1 VTERKASGSTAA
13 TAPVHLRWG
22 HDEFLLRAAALE
34 LFGDVRPREVD
45 AAEWEG
51 GETADLATPSLF
63 GEARGLLVSNARA
76 MNEAALAELRQYVSA
91 ADPNAILVLTA
102 TVGERAKPPAGLV
115 KLVEGVGSV
124 AEVRLQR
131 KELGGWIAKRATATG
146 ANLAPEGV
154 QALIETIGEDPAAL
168 EQALEQLV
176 AAFPGERITRDLVT
190 RQFRGLGDQ
199 HMWDLCDKA
208 FSRDMPGAMRSLRT
222 LLEARDAGLP
232 ILGAIVSRLR
242 DLMRVRSLPDR
253 VPLGEIARQAGL
265 RYEWQARRYR
275 DQARRFSL
283 DELVQV
289 HERVAWAD
297 RALKSGATDDV
308 VLPLVIA
315 AIAGDPVDVPV
326 TPI

>member
-1 VTERKASGSTAA
+1 
-13 TAPVHLRWG
+13 
-22 HDEFLLRAAALE
+22 
-34 LFGDVRPREVD
+34 
-45 AAEWEG
+45 
-51 GETADLATPSLF
+51 LF

-76 MNEAALAELRQYVSA
+76 LREDAVVELRRYVSA

-102 TVGERAKPPAGLV
+102 TVGERARPPAGLL

-124 AEVRLQR
+124 TEVRLQR

-146 ANLAPEGV
+146 VNLAPEGV

-168 EQALEQLV
+168 VQALEQLL
-176 AAFPGERITRDLVT
+176 AAFPGERITREVVT

-199 HMWDLCDKA
+199 HMWDLCDRA
-208 FSRDMPGAMRSLRT
+208 FARDMPGAMRSLRT

-242 DLMRVRSLPDR
+242 DLMRVRSLPDG
-253 VPLGEIARQAGL
+253 VPLGEVARQAGL
-265 RYEWQARRYR
+265 RFEWQARRCR

-283 DELVQV
+283 DELVLV

-297 RALKSGATDDV
+297 RAMKSGATDDV

-315 AIAGDPVDVPV
+315 AIAGDPADVPV

>member
-1 VTERKASGSTAA
+1 MTDRKASASRAPT
-13 TAPVHLRWG
+13 PVHLLWG

-45 AAEWEG
+45 AAEWQG
-51 GETADLATPSLF
+51 GETSDLATPSLF

-76 MNEAALAELRQYVSA
+76 MTEDAFAELRRYISA
-91 ADPNAILVLTA
+91 ADPNAILVVTA
-102 TVGERAKPPAGLV
+102 TIGERAKPPAGLV

-124 AEVRLQR
+124 TEVRVQR
-131 KELGGWIAKRATATG
+131 KELAGWIVKRATARG
-146 ANLAPEGV
+146 ANLAPDGV

-168 EQALEQLV
+168 DQALEQLV
-176 AAFPGERITRDLVT
+176 AAFPGERVTRDVVT

-199 HMWDLCDKA
+199 HTWDLCDKA
-208 FSRDMPGAMRSLRT
+208 FARDMPGAMRSLRT
-222 LLEARDAGLP
+222 LLESREAGLP

-253 VPLGEIARQAGL
+253 VPLAEVARQAGL
-265 RYEWQARRYR
+265 RFEWQARRYR

-283 DELVQV
+283 EELVQV

-315 AIAGDPVDVPV
+315 AIAGDPADVPV